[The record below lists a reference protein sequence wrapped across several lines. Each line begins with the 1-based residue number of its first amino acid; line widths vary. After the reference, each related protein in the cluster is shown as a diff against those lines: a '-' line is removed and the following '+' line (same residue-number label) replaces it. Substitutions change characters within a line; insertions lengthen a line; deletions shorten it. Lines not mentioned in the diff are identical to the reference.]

1 MLACDLDGTLLDE
14 TGNVRPSVRD
24 AIDAIRASGVHVV
37 LATGRSPWA
46 VAPIARA
53 LGLNSPQITMN
64 GSAYISPMTGEVVW
78 ARKLGRDLVLDGLAF
93 AREIG
98 AAPLL
103 GFVDRLV
110 AEAPRSRSGDGQ
122 DGDGVLP
129 DFAVGPHVRLAE
141 TLAEIAGEG
150 PSRLYIPTNPRDH
163 ATILAAARRRFRG
176 RASIVYSDTSGFEL
190 LAPNT
195 NKGHAL
201 RALAASL
208 GVERSRVA
216 AIGDGPNDREML
228 EWAGRSGLLLPFT
241 ATQREAAPP
250 RSCAGSVFSRSADDG
265 ALEAMR
271 AFFPAVDLEGAGRAA
286 ATVAA

>member
-1 MLACDLDGTLLDE
+1 
-14 TGNVRPSVRD
+14 
-24 AIDAIRASGVHVV
+24 
-37 LATGRSPWA
+37 
-46 VAPIARA
+46 
-53 LGLNSPQITMN
+53 MN

-93 AREIG
+93 AREFG

-110 AEAPRSRSGDGQ
+110 AEAPRSGPGNGSGD
-122 DGDGVLP
+122 VLP

-141 TLAEIAGEG
+141 TLAGIAGEG
-150 PSRLYIPTNPRDH
+150 PSRLYIPTDPRNH
-163 ATILAAARRRFRG
+163 ATILAAARRRFSG
-176 RASIVYSDTSGFEL
+176 RASVVYSDTSGFEL

-201 RALAASL
+201 RAVATSL

-241 ATQREAAPP
+241 AMQRDAAPP
-250 RSCAGSVFSRSADDG
+250 RSSAGSVFSSSADDG

-271 AFFPAVDLEGAGRAA
+271 AFFPAVDLEAAGA
-286 ATVAA
+286 VAASVAA